1 MTTSPIVN
9 PMFWLGCDPA
19 VGDDRA
25 NCARELGT
33 GISGRRRATAPA
45 TTRKRAAWHD
55 RIRAVC
61 RVRILPSK
69 PALRRPGFHTRR
81 QALFLILITSCT
93 QYFFNLFA
101 PFNLLSSIILFK
113 KFVGLFAI
121 NCLLVLWYEFG
132 IVIPLCHANIKKC
145 HTKCHVA
152 ILKKTKKTTVKQFKK
167 VHQKC
172 KVENCNQTI
181 KLWSKYFF
189 SAWKRG

>member
-1 MTTSPIVN
+1 MTTS
-9 PMFWLGCDPA
+9 PMFWLGCVPA

-93 QYFFNLFA
+93 QYFFNIFA

-152 ILKKTKKTTVKQFKK
+152 ILKKQKKLQSNNLKKYTKNVKLKTAIKQLNFGA
-167 VHQKC
+167 
-172 KVENCNQTI
+172 NI
-181 KLWSKYFF
+181 F
-189 SAWKRG
+189 SVLEKGGN